1 MSLAP
6 AFGFVAADGESCS
19 WIGPAVE
26 PAQASQR
33 VCAVGR
39 VGRGEPTGREPTVG
53 VVGGGWGWE
62 DDAAAV
68 SDRVS
73 FGADAGVESEMELPY
88 AALHQLCTPML
99 DRLQALPA
107 PQRQTLEIAF
117 ALGSG
122 TAADRVLVGLAV
134 LNLCSEAAFGKVEIH
149 RRRELANASARSDS
163 ELRLAY

>member
-1 MSLAP
+1 
-6 AFGFVAADGESCS
+6 
-19 WIGPAVE
+19 
-26 PAQASQR
+26 
-33 VCAVGR
+33 
-39 VGRGEPTGREPTVG
+39 
-53 VVGGGWGWE
+53 
-62 DDAAAV
+62 
-68 SDRVS
+68 
-73 FGADAGVESEMELPY
+73 MELPY

-134 LNLCSEAAFGKVEIH
+134 LNLCSEAVFRKVEIH
-149 RRRELANASARSDS
+149 RRRELANALARSDS